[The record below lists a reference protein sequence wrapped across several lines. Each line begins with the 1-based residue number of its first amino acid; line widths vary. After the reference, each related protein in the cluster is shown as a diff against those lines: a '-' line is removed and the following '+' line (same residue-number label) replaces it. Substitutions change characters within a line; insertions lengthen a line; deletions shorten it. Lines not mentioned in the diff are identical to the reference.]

1 MWVEGELRRQVQSEA
16 ANGEN
21 FDPSSVIIASGS
33 VGQITRN
40 VMFEKEKTQLDAKIR
55 EYLRMEGIESPPLD
69 FRQIPFSGEWG
80 MALPLFS
87 VAALEARSGK
97 KVVVPKRA
105 QELAE
110 GLKSFLTDSITG
122 FSHLEATNGYL
133 NLFFRT
139 SEYASRVVDTV
150 LEQGEDY
157 GRHAG
162 LGKTV
167 MVEYSQPNTHKSFH
181 VGHLRNVILGG
192 SVCRILEFAGYEVIR
207 ANYLGDIGLH
217 VVKWM
222 WNYLKNHAGEQP
234 GENMTHWMNDIYAEA
249 DRLFQEPENEA
260 EVRALYGRWNARDPE
275 VVALWKKTRQWSL
288 EGFEQIYDL
297 LGESFDRIY
306 FESEV
311 EDSGVS
317 LIGGLIKD
325 GVAIDGRPE
334 EPVYIDLDAV
344 LGTQDEYRVLVVLR
358 SDGSS
363 LYATKDLPLAIQ
375 KFEEY
380 NLDRSVYV
388 IDVRQSLYL
397 KQIFKTLEILG
408 YPWADKLYHLAYELV
423 NLPGNVTMASREGTV
438 VLFDDLVEEATR
450 RAREIVEQ
458 KNPELSDHLKN
469 EISEAVALGAL
480 KYSMLSRDNTKVVTF
495 DWDAALDFNGQAAP
509 YIQYAH
515 VRAESI
521 LRKAG
526 EDLPEQAI
534 YPGELDKTEVDLIEK
549 MTQLPNEVTRAAQ
562 EYRPLVIANL
572 AFDLAKSFNDFY
584 NTCQVL
590 NVEPEVRA
598 YRLRLVAAA
607 KQVIANSLNLLGIK
621 APRSM

>member
-1 MWVEGELRRQVQSEA
+1 
-16 ANGEN
+16 
-21 FDPSSVIIASGS
+21 
-33 VGQITRN
+33 
-40 VMFEKEKTQLDAKIR
+40 MFEKEKNKLEIR
-55 EYLRMEGIESPPLD
+55 IKDYLKKEGIGDPQIE

-80 MALPLFS
+80 LAVPLFPI
-87 VAALEARSGK
+87 AASEARSGK
-97 KVVVPKRA
+97 KVIVPQRA
-105 QELAE
+105 QQLAQGIKDDLGELE
-110 GLKSFLTDSITG
+110 E
-122 FSHLEATNGYL
+122 FSHIDAVNGYL
-133 NLFFRT
+133 NLYFST
-139 SEYASRVVDTV
+139 SKYAQDVVDTV
-150 LEQGEDY
+150 LEEGKEYGKGE
-157 GRHAG
+157 AI
-162 LGKTV
+162 GKKV

-192 SVCRILEFAGYEVIR
+192 SVCRLLEFAGYDIIR

-222 WNYLKNHAGEQP
+222 WNYLKNHSGEEP
-234 GENMTHWMNDIYAEA
+234 GENKTHWMNDIYAEA
-249 DRLFQEPENEA
+249 DRLYQDPENEA
-260 EVRALYGRWNARDPE
+260 EVRELYARWNTKEPD

-288 EGFEQIYDL
+288 EGFEQIYDQ

-311 EDSGVS
+311 EEPGVK
-317 LIGGLIKD
+317 LVEEMVKNGLAQD
-325 GVAIDGRPE
+325 LRPE
-334 EPVYIDLDAV
+334 EPVIIDLDAYA
-344 LGTQDEYRVLVVLR
+344 GTEDEYRVLVLLR

-363 LYATKDLPLAIQ
+363 LYATKDLPLAIK

-380 NLDRSVYV
+380 DLDRSIYV

-408 YPWADKLYHLAYELV
+408 YDWADKLYHLAYELV

-438 VLFDDLVEEATR
+438 VLFDDLMAEATR
-450 RAREIVEQ
+450 RARDIVEQ
-458 KNPELSDHLKN
+458 KNPELSEKAKDD
-469 EISEAVALGAL
+469 IAEAVALGAL
-480 KYSMLSRDNTKVVTF
+480 KYTMLSRDNTKVVTF

-526 EDLPEQAI
+526 ESLPKEVRF
-534 YPGELDKTEVDLIEK
+534 PSELVKAEVDLIELL
-549 MTQLPNEVTRAAQ
+549 TRLPHEVLKAA
-562 EYRPLVIANL
+562 EELRPLGVANL
-572 AFDLAKSFNDFY
+572 AFDLAKGFNDFY

-607 KQVIANSLNLLGIK
+607 QQVIATSLDLLGIK
-621 APRSM
+621 APSVM